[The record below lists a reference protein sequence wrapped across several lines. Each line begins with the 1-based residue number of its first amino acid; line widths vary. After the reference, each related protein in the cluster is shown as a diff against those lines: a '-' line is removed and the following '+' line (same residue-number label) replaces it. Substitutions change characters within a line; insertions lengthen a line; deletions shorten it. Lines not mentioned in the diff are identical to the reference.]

1 MEPKADNQKDI
12 LTRLRKIEGQVR
24 GVQRMVE
31 SESECN
37 EILNQIAAI
46 RAAVNK
52 VGIMVFEYH
61 AYECLINALDEQSNS
76 EAFQEII
83 STMSRLIK

>member
-1 MEPKADNQKDI
+1 MVSKADNQKDI
-12 LTRLRKIEGQVR
+12 LMRLRRIEGQVR

-31 SESECN
+31 NEAECT

-52 VGIMVFEYH
+52 VGIMVFECH
-61 AYECLINALDEQSNS
+61 AHDCLDNALDEQSNS
-76 EAFQEII
+76 EVFHEIMT
-83 STMSRLIK
+83 TMSRLIK